1 VFIADTSLRKR
12 FINMQR
18 GEVYFS
24 RRINIETLE
33 QREGAPF
40 KFGYDFFVAHADDIS
55 GVNSCMVF
63 GAPWWDHFFPLTMHM
78 RDHRVRQIESCI
90 VHLKHNERWSFAT
103 WETLGRRFVCEIFP
117 IIDLDYKRRLQLVAG
132 LNICKEIFDNA
143 ESITPAMLHMISD
156 VNILYLD
163 QCRIVH

>member
-1 VFIADTSLRKR
+1 MLAIAASEACGQPFALINADVFIADTSLRKR

-24 RRINIETLE
+24 RRIDIETLE

-78 RDHRVRQIESCI
+78 RDTKDVCS
-90 VHLKHNERWSFAT
+90 WS
-103 WETLGRRFVCEIFP
+103 P
-117 IIDLDYKRRLQLVAG
+117 D
-132 LNICKEIFDNA
+132 
-143 ESITPAMLHMISD
+143 
-156 VNILYLD
+156 
-163 QCRIVH
+163 